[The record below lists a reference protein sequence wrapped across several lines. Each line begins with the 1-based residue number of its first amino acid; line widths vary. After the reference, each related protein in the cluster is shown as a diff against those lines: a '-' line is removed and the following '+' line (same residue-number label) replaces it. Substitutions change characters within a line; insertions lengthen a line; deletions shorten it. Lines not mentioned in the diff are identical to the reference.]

1 MKKFELINKSVF
13 MILFFILLVIYS
25 YVHKGYSFLLILSI
39 ILGFFFWFLGRFNYI
54 KFYFKFVLLNVLI
67 VFFYVLGGVYLT
79 IIEGWGIIFVF
90 LLLFFLIDFSLSIK
104 KIKRMQKHYKL
115 NNTVIDNNL
124 DNYTHDF
131 EVEHGKVWGD
141 GIFFQFGLISYMFVI
156 GPYFII
162 INSPFYFDAGGLML
176 GIKSNAFVYFGILLM
191 LILWEYSL
199 KRFYF
204 FSGLEYK
211 FKNE

>member
-1 MKKFELINKSVF
+1 

-90 LLLFFLIDFSLSIK
+90 LLLFFLIDFYLSIK
-104 KIKRMQKHYKL
+104 K
-115 NNTVIDNNL
+115 
-124 DNYTHDF
+124 
-131 EVEHGKVWGD
+131 
-141 GIFFQFGLISYMFVI
+141 
-156 GPYFII
+156 
-162 INSPFYFDAGGLML
+162 
-176 GIKSNAFVYFGILLM
+176 
-191 LILWEYSL
+191 
-199 KRFYF
+199 
-204 FSGLEYK
+204 
-211 FKNE
+211 

>member
-90 LLLFFLIDFSLSIK
+90 LLLFFLIDFYLSIK
-104 KIKRMQKHYKL
+104 K
-115 NNTVIDNNL
+115 
-124 DNYTHDF
+124 
-131 EVEHGKVWGD
+131 
-141 GIFFQFGLISYMFVI
+141 
-156 GPYFII
+156 
-162 INSPFYFDAGGLML
+162 
-176 GIKSNAFVYFGILLM
+176 
-191 LILWEYSL
+191 
-199 KRFYF
+199 
-204 FSGLEYK
+204 
-211 FKNE
+211 